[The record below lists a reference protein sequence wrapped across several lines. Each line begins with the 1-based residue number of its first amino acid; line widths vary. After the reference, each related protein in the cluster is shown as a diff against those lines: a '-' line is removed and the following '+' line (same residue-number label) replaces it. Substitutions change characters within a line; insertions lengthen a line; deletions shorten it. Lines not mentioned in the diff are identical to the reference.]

1 MEMKSLLFGVILG
14 LFAAVH
20 STPVNAVTQIP
31 IKAEDDVYR
40 EVVEDEFLVDQKLLP
55 SLTTEPPK
63 RNTTVQASHPTPS
76 DSEESDTHTPLDD
89 MIESNA
95 AWETSDKSTI
105 SVFFQDRDEHYETT
119 STRST
124 STVLPRDTDVSTS
137 DSPTTQ
143 SPQSGFTSSSM
154 PTEDYGFLTTLS
166 SDLGSGDGEILDQ
179 NPATSSTTTPSSN
192 TETRPTS
199 LFVENE
205 GSGLGS
211 EPFLSFAI
219 TSSSNTE
226 TRPTSLFVENEGSGL
241 GSEPFLSFAITSS
254 STTETSTASSTFPAT
269 TISSE
274 GLQSSSVSESGS
286 GLESEISKESRQ
298 RMFSEVKEPHKV
310 EASDDPDSHQHK
322 GHNTPDW
329 IIILGFVVGVAALV
343 IICAAIATRDKWNG
357 PNQLKTKTNSS
368 DQQREVEMDTFLHKD
383 MPRENGKATEYTV
396 IPLEELPEKYSH

>member
-76 DSEESDTHTPLDD
+76 DSEESDTHTQLGD

-105 SVFFQDRDEHYETT
+105 SVFFQDRGEHYETT

-154 PTEDYGFLTTLS
+154 STEDYGFLTTLS
-166 SDLGSGDGEILDQ
+166 SDLRSGDGEILDQ

-192 TETRPTS
+192 TETRSTS
-199 LFVENE
+199 LFVESE
-205 GSGLGS
+205 GSGS
-211 EPFLSFAI
+211 
-219 TSSSNTE
+219 
-226 TRPTSLFVENEGSGL
+226 

-254 STTETSTASSTFPAT
+254 STTEISTASSTFPAT
-269 TISSE
+269 SISSE

-383 MPRENGKATEYTV
+383 TPRENGKATEYTV

>member
-14 LFAAVH
+14 LFAVVH

-105 SVFFQDRDEHYETT
+105 SVFFQDRGEHYATT

-154 PTEDYGFLTTLS
+154 STEDYGFLTTLS

-199 LFVENE
+199 LFEGNE
-205 GSGLGS
+205 GSGSGS
-211 EPFLSFAI
+211 EEFF
-219 TSSSNTE
+219 SS
-226 TRPTSLFVENEGSGL
+226 
-241 GSEPFLSFAITSS
+241 AITSS
-254 STTETSTASSTFPAT
+254 STTETSAASSTFPAT
-269 TISSE
+269 SISSE